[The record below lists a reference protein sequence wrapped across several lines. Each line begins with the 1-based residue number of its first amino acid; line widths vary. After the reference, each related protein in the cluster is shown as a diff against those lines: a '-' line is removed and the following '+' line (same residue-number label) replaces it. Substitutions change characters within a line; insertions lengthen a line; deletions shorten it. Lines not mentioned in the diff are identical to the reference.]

1 MNTAATR
8 LSGNRP
14 ASGSMAAP
22 RLRHRTPSRQP
33 DGTNITPKG
42 KKLMH
47 WTHSKKI
54 LAGLAVATAL
64 TTSAF
69 VVPLQAAELRMA
81 WSQDATGLDPHKQ
94 TAFSSLRL
102 LELIYEPLV
111 MLNADLDVVPAVA
124 ESWAFSDD
132 GLTLTFN
139 IDPAQKFSTGE
150 AVTSADVKASFERLL
165 DEETGASARSNFT
178 SIESIDTPD
187 DATVV
192 FNLTQ
197 QDAPIL
203 VAMATTNA
211 AIAPASELAKP
222 DFGNNPIGSGPF
234 VLDEWQPNAKDVL
247 SANPYWAGGETGVD
261 GITISVLPDETA
273 ILASLRAGQ
282 TDFALLNDPLV
293 ATLVPM
299 EANLQ
304 LNRVAG
310 LSYNVLQLNPSRAP
324 MDSLQVRQAMSC
336 AVNRQEIL
344 DTASLG
350 EGKVTGPLTMPAY
363 ANDPSSLFC
372 YEQDLDKAKALMAE
386 AGIDG
391 FEATVIAATGEPP
404 VASAEAQVLQSQLAE
419 IGIKLD
425 IELMELNVYVDAW
438 LKGDFD
444 MAVALNGG
452 RPDPYTM
459 YNRYFME
466 GGRFL
471 NVSNYVDETLDT
483 LMNEGR
489 VETDLAKRKEIFSKF
504 ETHLAEMSPWIWLSA
519 PNLYTAQLKTVS
531 GFVPNPTGSL
541 YSLSKV
547 TVE

>member
-1 MNTAATR
+1 MTAAVTR
-8 LSGNRP
+8 FSGNRP

-22 RLRHRTPSRQP
+22 RQRHRTPSRPP
-33 DGTNITPKG
+33 DGTNTTPKG

-111 MLNADLDVVPAVA
+111 MLDADLDVVPAVA
-124 ESWAFSDD
+124 ESWTFSDD
-132 GLTLTFN
+132 GLTLTFK

-150 AVTSADVKASFERLL
+150 AVTAADVKASFERLL

-192 FNLTQ
+192 FTLSQ

-222 DFGNNPIGSGPF
+222 DFGNTPIGSGPF
-234 VLDEWQPNAKDVL
+234 VLDEWEPNAKDVL

-299 EANLQ
+299 ESNLQ
-304 LNRVAG
+304 LNPVPG

-324 MDSLQVRQAMSC
+324 MDILEVRQAMSC
-336 AVNRQEIL
+336 AVNRQEVL

-363 ANDPSSLFC
+363 ATDPAELFC
-372 YEQDLDKAKALMAE
+372 YEQDLDKAKALMA
-386 AGIDG
+386 ARLW
-391 FEATVIAATGEPP
+391 PC
-404 VASAEAQVLQSQLAE
+404 SRYRQVGARS
-419 IGIKLD
+419 
-425 IELMELNVYVDAW
+425 
-438 LKGDFD
+438 
-444 MAVALNGG
+444 
-452 RPDPYTM
+452 
-459 YNRYFME
+459 
-466 GGRFL
+466 
-471 NVSNYVDETLDT
+471 VSNRPVLPDRPPMTVDESADPQIQSSLD
-483 LMNEGR
+483 
-489 VETDLAKRKEIFSKF
+489 
-504 ETHLAEMSPWIWLSA
+504 LSD
-519 PNLYTAQLKTVS
+519 
-531 GFVPNPTGSL
+531 GGS
-541 YSLSKV
+541 SS
-547 TVE
+547 TSIPCPD